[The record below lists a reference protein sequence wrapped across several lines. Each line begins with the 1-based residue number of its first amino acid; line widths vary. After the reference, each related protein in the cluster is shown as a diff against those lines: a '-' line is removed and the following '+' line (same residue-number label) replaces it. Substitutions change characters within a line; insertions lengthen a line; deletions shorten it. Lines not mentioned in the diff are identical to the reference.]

1 MVIFIGNKNFTEWYV
16 GNKKITEIWKWNE
29 KVRPNEYL
37 GSDIVITAEITV
49 ANQTVKIN
57 KYFANAH
64 SINRWDG
71 GATTNHTAD
80 TTHTY
85 TSPGTYEITLSLGS
99 GVSRWTFVYTAKPL
113 VPKSWTT
120 ANNVYISKMPKLS
133 DWFGNSATSAES
145 YFFDRFNAVWAL
157 TSLPAG
163 SFDTSNITSV
173 GNYFFAYFNYDWV
186 LTSLPA
192 GSFDTSNITS
202 EAYRFFYVFN
212 QLWKI
217 PKTASWVSIKNSS
230 RDSVTFYH
238 WNWSASVS
246 EFISAWWTFTAYTS
260 S

>member
-1 MVIFIGNKNFTEWYV
+1 MAIFIGNKKFTEWYV

-37 GSDIVITAEITV
+37 WSDIVITAVITQ

-57 KYFANAH
+57 KYFTNAH

-99 GVSRWTFVYTAKPL
+99 GVSRWTFTSIYRPL
-113 VPKSWTT
+113 VPKAGTT
-120 ANNVYISKMPKLS
+120 ANNIYISKMPKLS
-133 DWFGNSATSAES
+133 DWFGNSATSAGD
-145 YFFDRFNAVWAL
+145 FFFLGFNRGGAL

-163 SFDTSNITSV
+163 SFDTSNITSAEE
-173 GNYFFAYFNYDWV
+173 YFFSSFNEWWK
-186 LTSLPA
+186 
-192 GSFDTSNITS
+192 ITKS
-202 EAYRFFYVFN
+202 ASGVTIKNAYRSSIDFY
-212 QLWKI
+212 
-217 PKTASWVSIKNSS
+217 
-230 RDSVTFYH
+230 Y
-238 WNWSASVS
+238 WNWSSSVGES
-246 EFISAWWTFTAYTS
+246 IPAWWTFTAYTS